1 MQIEI
6 LTKEDLQKLREEIVN
21 DLKTLL
27 QVREQ
32 KKWLRTRDV
41 IKILQCSPTSVQ
53 NLRIK
58 GQLPYTKVGGAI
70 YYLAADLEKM
80 MVRNMSRDF

>member
-6 LTKEDLQKLREEIVN
+6 LTKEDLQKLREEIIN
-21 DLKTLL
+21 DLKELL

-41 IKILQCSPTSVQ
+41 IKILQCSPNSVQ
-53 NLRIK
+53 NLRIR
-58 GQLPYTKVGGAI
+58 GQLPYTKVGGVI
-70 YYLAADLEKM
+70 YYLATDLEKM
-80 MVRNMSRDF
+80 MVQNMSQGF